1 MTPMTQRLAIA
12 LAVSLGLN
20 LLFAGVFV
28 GLRIQRMGHRAAP
41 APSFVASGHHPERA
55 APRFRPDGPRHGF
68 FREMR
73 PELKERKQKVSGAR
87 AAVRA
92 ALEKDPFDQ
101 ASLEQALEAL
111 RKETTESQLLAH
123 QALAKSAADSDLEA
137 RRRLASEFDFQR
149 RRPK

>member
-1 MTPMTQRLAIA
+1 MTPMTKRLAIA

-20 LLFAGVFV
+20 LLLAGVFV

-41 APSFVASGHHPERA
+41 APSFVASGRHPERA
-55 APRFRPDGPRHGF
+55 APRLRPDGPRHA
-68 FREMR
+68 FRDLR
-73 PELKERKQKVSGAR
+73 PELKERRQKVSGAR

-92 ALEKDPFDQ
+92 ALEKDPFDK